1 MPAGESMDLA
11 DQSAT
16 TSTRRSMLRRMVA
29 FGVATPAVLT
39 LLQACGGSDDK
50 KKATAT
56 AAAPA
61 PAASPVEAT
70 EPAATAA
77 ETPAPAATPVE
88 INATSGGSEPPT
100 SAPLP
105 KPPGA

>member
-1 MPAGESMDLA
+1 MPAGESMDIE

-16 TSTRRSMLRRMVA
+16 TLTRRSMLRRAVA

-39 LLQACGGSDDK
+39 LLQACGGDDK
-50 KKATAT
+50 KATPT

-61 PAASPVEAT
+61 PAASTVEAT
-70 EPAATAA
+70 EPAATTT
-77 ETPAPAATPVE
+77 ETPTPAATPVE
-88 INATSGGSEPPT
+88 INATSSGSEPPT

>member
-1 MPAGESMDLA
+1 MPAGESMDIE
-11 DQSAT
+11 DQGT
-16 TSTRRSMLRRMVA
+16 TTLTRRSMLRRVVA

-39 LLQACGGSDDK
+39 LLQACGGDDE

-56 AAAPA
+56 APA
-61 PAASPVEAT
+61 PAASTVEAT
-70 EPAATAA
+70 EPPATTA
-77 ETPAPAATPVE
+77 ETPAAAGTPVE
-88 INATSGGSEPPT
+88 INATSGGSQPPT

>member
-1 MPAGESMDLA
+1 MPAGESMDIE
-11 DQSAT
+11 DQGT
-16 TSTRRSMLRRMVA
+16 TTLTRRSMLRRVVA

-39 LLQACGGSDDK
+39 LLQACGGDDDE

-56 AAAPA
+56 APA
-61 PAASPVEAT
+61 PAASTVEAT
-70 EPAATAA
+70 EPPATTA
-77 ETPAPAATPVE
+77 ETPAAAGTPVE
-88 INATSGGSEPPT
+88 INATSGGSQPPT